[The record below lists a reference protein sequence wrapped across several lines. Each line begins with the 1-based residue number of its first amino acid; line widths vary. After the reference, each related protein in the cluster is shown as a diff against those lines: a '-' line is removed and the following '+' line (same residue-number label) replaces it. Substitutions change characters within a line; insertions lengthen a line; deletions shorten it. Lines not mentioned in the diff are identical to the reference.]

1 MSPIRRFL
9 QLESASGIILLL
21 AAILAFVCENSALS
35 SLYQQFLSLP
45 LGISVGASG
54 IEKPALLW
62 INDGLMA
69 VFFLVVGSEIK
80 RELVAGEL
88 SSPAQAAL
96 PGIAALG
103 GMAVPAV
110 IYLIINSG
118 TPELAVG
125 WAIPSATDIA
135 FAVAVLTL
143 LGPRMPHSLKVF
155 LLALAIL
162 DDLGAIIIIAIFY
175 TSDLSLLA
183 LGLSGVGILGL
194 FILNRAGVVRILPY
208 LLIGIFVWA
217 CVLKS
222 GVHATLAGVITAM
235 FLPYQV
241 EGDREQSPL
250 RRVENALH
258 PWVSYGIM
266 PLFAFANAGINLAEL
281 SMESFTHTLTL
292 GIAFGLFFG
301 KQIGVMLAVAGGV
314 ALGLF
319 RPPSGASWSQIYGVT
334 ILTGIGFTMSLFIGT
349 LAFPDTHQGAEV
361 RLGVLTGS
369 LSSAIVGYLVL
380 RFLARPMK
388 LD

>member
-21 AAILAFVCENSALS
+21 AAILAFICENSALS
-35 SLYQQFLSLP
+35 GLYQQFLSLP
-45 LGISVGASG
+45 IGVSVGTSG

-62 INDGLMA
+62 INDALMA

-110 IYLIINSG
+110 IYLVVNAG
-118 TPELAVG
+118 APDLAIG

-162 DDLGAIIIIAIFY
+162 DDLGAIIIIAVFY
-175 TSDLSLLA
+175 TSDLSLQA
-183 LGLSGVGILGL
+183 LGLAGLGILGL
-194 FILNRAGVVRILPY
+194 FVLNRAGVVRTLPY
-208 LLIGIFVWA
+208 LLVGIFVWA

-222 GVHATLAGVITAM
+222 GVHPTIAGVITAM
-235 FLPYQV
+235 FLPYRV

-250 RRVENALH
+250 RRVENTLH

-281 SMESFTHTLTL
+281 STDSFAHTLTL

-301 KQIGVMLAVAGGV
+301 KQIGVMLAVAGGA
-314 ALGLF
+314 ALGIF
-319 RPPSGASWSQIYGVT
+319 HRPSGASWSQIYGVT

-349 LAFPDTHQGAEV
+349 LAFPTAQQGAEV

-369 LSSAIVGYLVL
+369 FSSAIIGYLVL